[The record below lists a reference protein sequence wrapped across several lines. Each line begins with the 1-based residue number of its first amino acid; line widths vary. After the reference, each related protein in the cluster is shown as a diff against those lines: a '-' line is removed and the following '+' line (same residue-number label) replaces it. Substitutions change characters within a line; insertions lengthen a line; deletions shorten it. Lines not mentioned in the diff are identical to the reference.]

1 MPDTKV
7 LITGMSGLIGG
18 AVRKQLDGKY
28 RLAALNRSAI
38 PGVECHRADIADLRA
53 IRPAF
58 DGVDVVVHLAAASS
72 GSAGWDDVL
81 RHNVTGTYNVFEAA
95 RQAGVKRVVFAS
107 SGATIT
113 GYEREPP
120 LAAVVGG
127 RYDEVVSF
135 PVLTHETPT
144 RPITLYGCS
153 KVWGETL
160 ARYYVD
166 VHGLSAV
173 CVRIGHVSAEDRPL
187 NSREFSVW
195 CSQRDVARVIELA
208 VAAPPALRFDVVFAV
223 SRNRWSY
230 RDLEHTRAVLGFEP
244 LDGAE
249 NYRGGPRRPPSR
261 LPPG

>member
-1 MPDTKV
+1 MGDAKAKV

-38 PGVECHRADIADLRA
+38 PGVECQRADIADLRA

-113 GYEREPP
+113 GHEREPP

-135 PVLTHETPT
+135 PVLPLAGSWAREPVCAELGRKSAIRKGGRPT
-144 RPITLYGCS
+144 RVPRPS
-153 KVWGETL
+153 
-160 ARYYVD
+160 ARM
-166 VHGLSAV
+166 A
-173 CVRIGHVSAEDRPL
+173 
-187 NSREFSVW
+187 SRAF
-195 CSQRDVARVIELA
+195 
-208 VAAPPALRFDVVFAV
+208 
-223 SRNRWSY
+223 
-230 RDLEHTRAVLGFEP
+230 
-244 LDGAE
+244 
-249 NYRGGPRRPPSR
+249 PRRVGRTGGWRRFRAWP
-261 LPPG
+261 

>member
-1 MPDTKV
+1 MGEAKGKV

-72 GSAGWDDVL
+72 GAAGWDDVL

-187 NSREFSVW
+187 NPREFEQSGREADDRAARFRKGGRPTRVPRPSARMA
-195 CSQRDVARVIELA
+195 SQAFPRTVGRTGGWR
-208 VAAPPALRFDVVFAV
+208 RF
-223 SRNRWSY
+223 
-230 RDLEHTRAVLGFEP
+230 RAWP
-244 LDGAE
+244 
-249 NYRGGPRRPPSR
+249 
-261 LPPG
+261 